1 MLLLKEMIY
10 LLGGMM
16 KKKNDTEMTE
26 EERVKEKAK
35 HALKSRNYKTRLKQ
49 AVDAGDFE
57 EVVKSIMLLAIKHNE
72 ETDWRASP
80 RTWMELLQVLH
91 KFRVEFGTTDSD
103 FDDILHVLK
112 GGKGE

>member
-1 MLLLKEMIY
+1 MKITDEELK
-10 LLGGMM
+10 
-16 KKKNDTEMTE
+16 DA
-26 EERVKEKAK
+26 AK

-49 AVDAGDFE
+49 AVDGGDFE
-57 EVVKSIMLLAIKHNE
+57 EVVKSIMLLAIKHNA

-103 FDDILHVLK
+103 FEDILRIVNDDD
-112 GGKGE
+112 

>member
-1 MLLLKEMIY
+1 
-10 LLGGMM
+10 M
-16 KKKNDTEMTE
+16 KKSDTEL
-26 EERVKEKAK
+26 KAAAK

-49 AVDAGDFE
+49 AVDGGDFE
-57 EVVKSIMLLAIKHNE
+57 EVVKSIMLLAIKHNA

-103 FDDILHVLK
+103 FEDILRVVNADD
-112 GGKGE
+112 